1 MLGWWSGLTTRL
13 IWWLLKTCVFLL
25 LLNSIAFTITITFTI
40 FKYRRLIEDAA
51 KNNWICVVWV
61 STNSITYP
69 FGFKLINYQIKRK
82 NKKFN
87 VKKKKAWFSI
97 FSNILMQILKWR
109 GQINNWWFLGPRPS
123 YINCQNDLMSV
134 WSWCLNDRLD
144 LRNHTRRSDFG

>member
-25 LLNSIAFTITITFTI
+25 LLNSIAFTITFTI
-40 FKYRRLIEDAA
+40 FKYRGLIEDSA
-51 KNNWICVVWV
+51 KNNWICVVRA

-97 FSNILMQILKWR
+97 FSNILMQILKRR
-109 GQINNWWFLGPRPS
+109 GQVIRSINNWWFLGPRPS

-134 WSWCLNDRLD
+134 CMFVCVSVRPSQFFWA
-144 LRNHTRRSDFG
+144 